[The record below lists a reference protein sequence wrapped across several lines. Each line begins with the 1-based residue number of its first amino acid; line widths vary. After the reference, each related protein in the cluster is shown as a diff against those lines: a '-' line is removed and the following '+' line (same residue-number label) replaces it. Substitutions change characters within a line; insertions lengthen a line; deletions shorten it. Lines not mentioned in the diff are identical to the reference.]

1 MSFLLFRIY
10 MKEHKRG
17 VQGEAPLLIP
27 SLPLSAL
34 LVLVQTLKI
43 NNSSSSSEKQ
53 NKKPKGPYGYVC
65 VFKRYI

>member
-10 MKEHKRG
+10 MKEHKSG
-17 VQGEAPLLIP
+17 VQGEAHLLIP

-43 NNSSSSSEKQ
+43 NSSSSSEKQ